1 MGTAYDESL
10 TARFNRLS
18 FWGRNSLRS
27 AALAETLSGMVRDGT
42 QKRPWLYPFFMAY
55 MVCLTTPLPVPGG
68 STVLV
73 ALTGLY
79 AAIPILPGAKALRR
93 SFAAAVRP
101 PVLMENYMGF
111 IRPSVDRPQVDSV
124 RGIALGWRVTC
135 RGAADMWQ
143 STRIA
148 FAALRAV

>member
-1 MGTAYDESL
+1 MGSAYDESL

-27 AALAETLSGMVRDGT
+27 AALAESLSGMVRDGT
-42 QKRPWLYPFFMAY
+42 KKRPWLYPFFMTY
-55 MVCLTTPLPVPGG
+55 LICLTTPLPVPGG

-79 AAIPILPGAKALRR
+79 AAIPALPGSKALRS

-101 PVLMENYMGF
+101 PVLVENYTDF
-111 IRPSVDRPQVDSV
+111 IRPSADRSQADSV
-124 RGIALGWRVTC
+124 RALALGWRVTC

-143 STRIA
+143 STRFA
-148 FAALRAV
+148 LAALRAV